1 MRYLFLI
8 IISFIIH
15 SCSQSV
21 KRPDFT
27 EVTIEVLYEDS
38 LSIRAIELMNGSLGF
53 AANKGVFGTIDLQT
67 KTVRTNIQKY
77 DTLLPEFR
85 AIAHTSTDFFMLS
98 VANPALLYKT
108 GDKGSMELV
117 YTEEG
122 ETVFYDS
129 MAFWND
135 KEGIAIGDSMA
146 GCLSVIITRDGGY
159 SWNKLSCTQLQ
170 EAPEGEGAFAASNTN
185 IVIVG
190 NKAWVGTTKGRVYYT
205 DNKGLSW
212 EVFQTPILS
221 EKPTQGIYSMDFY
234 NSSLGIAIGGDYTD
248 PGKNMANKAISHDGG
263 KSWQL
268 LANNQDPG
276 YKSCIQFV
284 PDSEGKGIVAVG
296 FTGISYSSDIGKNWK
311 TLSNEGFYT
320 LRFQNDSVAYAAG
333 RNRIAR
339 LSFK

>member
-67 KTVRTNIQKY
+67 KTARTNIQKY
-77 DTLLPEFR
+77 DALLPEFR

-108 GDKGSMELV
+108 GNKGSMELV

-135 KEGIAIGDSMA
+135 KEGIAIGDSMV

-234 NSSLGIAIGGDYTD
+234 DSSLGIAIGGDYTD
-248 PGKNMANKAISHDGG
+248 PEKNMANKAISHDGG

-296 FTGISYSSDIGKNWK
+296 FTGISYSNDMGKNWK

>member
-21 KRPDFT
+21 KRPDFS
-27 EVTIEVLYEDS
+27 EVRIEVLYEDS

-146 GCLSVIITRDGGY
+146 GCLSVIITRDDGN

-234 NSSLGIAIGGDYTD
+234 DSSLGIAIGGDYTD
-248 PGKNMANKAISHDGG
+248 PEKNMANKAISHDGG

-296 FTGISYSSDIGKNWK
+296 FTGISYSNDMGKNWK

-339 LSFK
+339 LTFK